1 MRRSCSVPACWNLS
15 VSLVPTMSPYVTFLL
30 YLLAIIGFLGL
41 VLTLNAW
48 LGPKPAMTSTKFE
61 PFECGAT
68 PVDIVNVKA
77 VPIKYYAVAILF
89 ILFDLETMFLFIWA
103 LGARPLSGFLMF
115 TLALFVFLLVISL
128 LYVYK
133 ARILEAVTE

>member
-1 MRRSCSVPACWNLS
+1 M
-15 VSLVPTMSPYVTFLL
+15 MSPYVTFIL
-30 YLLAIIGFLGL
+30 YLLAIVGFLGL

-68 PVDIVNVKA
+68 PVDFVNVKA
-77 VPIKYYAVAILF
+77 VPIKYYAVAIIF
-89 ILFDLETMFLFIWA
+89 ILFDLETMFLFVWA
-103 LGARPLSGFLMF
+103 LGAKPLSGFLMF
-115 TLALFVFLLVISL
+115 TLALFIFLLVISL

>member
-1 MRRSCSVPACWNLS
+1 
-15 VSLVPTMSPYVTFLL
+15 MSPYVTFLL

-41 VLTLNAW
+41 VLTLNAL

-68 PVDIVNVKA
+68 VVDVVNVKA
-77 VPIKYYAVAILF
+77 VPIKYYAVAIIF

-103 LGARPLSGFLMF
+103 LGAQPLSGFLMF
-115 TLALFVFLLVISL
+115 TLALFIFLLVISL

>member
-1 MRRSCSVPACWNLS
+1 
-15 VSLVPTMSPYVTFLL
+15 MSPYVTFLL
-30 YLLAIIGFLGL
+30 YLLAIVGFLGL

-48 LGPKPAMTSTKFE
+48 LGPKPVMTSTKFE

-77 VPIKYYAVAILF
+77 VPIKYYAVAIIF

-103 LGARPLSGFLMF
+103 LGAQPLSGFLMF
-115 TLALFVFLLVISL
+115 TLALFLFLLVISL

>member
-1 MRRSCSVPACWNLS
+1 MN
-15 VSLVPTMSPYVTFLL
+15 PYVTFLL
-30 YLLAIIGFLGL
+30 YLLITVGFLGL
-41 VLTLNAW
+41 VLSLNW
-48 LGPKPAMTSTKFE
+48 LLGPKPAATGAKLE

-68 PVDIVNVKA
+68 VVDVVNVKA
-77 VPIKYYAVAILF
+77 VPVKYYAVAIIF

-103 LGARPLSGFLMF
+103 LGSQPLTGFLMF
-115 TLALFVFLLVISL
+115 TFFIFLFLLVLSL